1 MKPRLIF
8 ASVVLTLAVGLVAA
22 AQNRPN
28 FAGTWRPV
36 DAKGTGDDL
45 IITQDATTLTLS
57 HPHGDGHHRTTH
69 DLSGK
74 PHKSP
79 NPGHPADHDT
89 SIAKWED
96 STLVVEIALSNGV
109 KMKQRFSLGKDGL
122 LTIEDTTTFPD
133 GRKDEANKM
142 VLRKQ

>member
-1 MKPRLIF
+1 MKPRFLF
-8 ASVVLTLAVGLVAA
+8 APVVLTLVVGLVAA

-36 DAKGTGDDL
+36 DAKGADHDL
-45 IITQDATTLTLS
+45 IITQDAAMLTVA
-57 HPHGDGHHRTTH
+57 HVHGDGHHRTTH

-74 PHKSP
+74 PHTSP
-79 NPGHPADHDT
+79 NPAHPSEHDT

-96 STLVVEIALSNGV
+96 STLVIEITLSNGV
-109 KMKQRFSLGKDGL
+109 KMKQRFSLGTDGL
-122 LTIEDTTTFPD
+122 LTVEDTTTFPD
-133 GRKDEANKM
+133 GRKPESNKM